1 MASLTNQERLLSS
14 IVSSC
19 YEAEYFTEEVSLV
32 DPKVSTCAGETHRV
46 KLVDDLTPSKHSHWG
61 RMTQVINVKWSPS
74 TLAAEKRSKFL
85 VRSGAGWRDGD
96 EYFRCLAKEQR
107 PWRRESTE
115 EFWAKKRCAQW
126 RETTVRYDQ
135 FGET

>member
-1 MASLTNQERLLSS
+1 MASLTNRKRLLSC

-19 YEAEYFTEEVSLV
+19 DEAEYYTEVSLV
-32 DPKVSTCAGETHRV
+32 DPKVSTCAGEIHRF

-61 RMTQVINVKWSPS
+61 QMTQVIINVKWSPS
-74 TLAAEKRSKFL
+74 TLAAKERSKFL

-107 PWRRESTE
+107 PWRQESTE
-115 EFWAKKRCAQW
+115 KFWAKKQRAQW
-126 RETTVRYDQ
+126 MKITVRYHQAD
-135 FGET
+135 GM